1 MLVVHDIACDGPSIA
16 ILLEELAL
24 LYEGF
29 VKETPI
35 DLPKPPVQYG
45 DFAVWQ
51 REALV
56 QKVRDAQLAYWK
68 EQLRDCPAALDF
80 ASDRSRSLCA
90 SFRGSIEY
98 RYLSQ
103 HLSEDFRSLA
113 RQQGVTHFMALL
125 ALFQLLLSR
134 YTGQADVCVGCPINQ
149 RNRAEVS
156 RVVGCFVNMM
166 VLRSRLE
173 GNPTF
178 RELLQ
183 RTRNVL
189 LGAYAHQDLPFE
201 QLVAELQP
209 ERVPGQ
215 NPFFQAMLIVEKSAW
230 RELNLV
236 GLRCTPFPVH
246 DATAKF
252 DLSFY
257 IIDHPEGFRLALE
270 YKCDL
275 FDAQTVKRLI
285 EHYENLLQAVV
296 ADPDDKVFD
305 LPLLSPAER
314 KQVLLTWN
322 NTRED
327 YPCGDCVHHLI
338 EAQVHRTPDA
348 IAVSSQVQT
357 LTYRDLNS
365 RANRL
370 GASLG

>member
-1 MLVVHDIACDGPSIA
+1 MKHCGPHSTLAEEVPASADCRGAVHKPEVRVDLRNVERSKRESAFERHICDVTQRPFDFTTGPMIRAALLRTEDEEHIFVLVVHDIACDGPSIA

-209 ERVPGQ
+209 ERVPGRTH
-215 NPFFQAMLIVEKSAW
+215 FS
-230 RELNLV
+230 R
-236 GLRCTPFPVH
+236 
-246 DATAKF
+246 
-252 DLSFY
+252 
-257 IIDHPEGFRLALE
+257 
-270 YKCDL
+270 
-275 FDAQTVKRLI
+275 
-285 EHYENLLQAVV
+285 
-296 ADPDDKVFD
+296 
-305 LPLLSPAER
+305 
-314 KQVLLTWN
+314 
-322 NTRED
+322 
-327 YPCGDCVHHLI
+327 PC
-338 EAQVHRTPDA
+338 
-348 IAVSSQVQT
+348 
-357 LTYRDLNS
+357 
-365 RANRL
+365 
-370 GASLG
+370 

>member
-1 MLVVHDIACDGPSIA
+1 MAEVVRDRVPMDPPHAFGMPVGKQPHSSDFQPNSGVPIGWNWRKGLTQPLPHYSPIIARANRDPVELSFGQQRLWFLAQFECGSAAYNVPVAWRITGGLNLSALQRSLDKLITRHEALRTTFYAGRGNPRQLIAAAQSISLKYEVDLRNVERSKRESAFERHICDVTQRPFDFTTGPMIRAALLRTEDEEHIFVLVVHDIACDGPSIA

-134 YTGQADVCVGCPINQ
+134 YTGQADVCV
-149 RNRAEVS
+149 
-156 RVVGCFVNMM
+156 
-166 VLRSRLE
+166 
-173 GNPTF
+173 
-178 RELLQ
+178 
-183 RTRNVL
+183 
-189 LGAYAHQDLPFE
+189 
-201 QLVAELQP
+201 
-209 ERVPGQ
+209 
-215 NPFFQAMLIVEKSAW
+215 W
-230 RELNLV
+230 
-236 GLRCTPFPVH
+236 
-246 DATAKF
+246 DA
-252 DLSFY
+252 
-257 IIDHPEGFRLALE
+257 P
-270 YKCDL
+270 
-275 FDAQTVKRLI
+275 
-285 EHYENLLQAVV
+285 
-296 ADPDDKVFD
+296 
-305 LPLLSPAER
+305 
-314 KQVLLTWN
+314 
-322 NTRED
+322 
-327 YPCGDCVHHLI
+327 
-338 EAQVHRTPDA
+338 
-348 IAVSSQVQT
+348 
-357 LTYRDLNS
+357 
-365 RANRL
+365 
-370 GASLG
+370 